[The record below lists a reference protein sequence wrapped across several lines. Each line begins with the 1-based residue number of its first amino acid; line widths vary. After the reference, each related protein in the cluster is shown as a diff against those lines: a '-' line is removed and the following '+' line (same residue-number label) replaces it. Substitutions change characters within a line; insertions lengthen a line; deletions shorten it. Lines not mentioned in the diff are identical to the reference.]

1 MSVTKQKALTERL
14 FLIDIKE
21 NSKVDLEREFHVMGS
36 TGNVYKVEIK
46 KILLVNALIS
56 CFVKTSAN
64 IYILYT

>member
-14 FLIDIKE
+14 FLKDIKE

-36 TGNVYKVEIK
+36 TENIYKVEIK
-46 KILLVNALIS
+46 KILLVNGLIS

-64 IYILYT
+64 IYIMFT